1 MSRSLDLYSNVTS
14 ERLSLSTLS
23 KVILPLPFA
32 VLHTKGGVIMRE
44 KNLDSE
50 PEMAEIQASALPLV
64 V

>member
-32 VLHTKGGVIMRE
+32 VLHTKGGVIMRG
-44 KNLDSE
+44 KK
-50 PEMAEIQASALPLV
+50 PGF
-64 V
+64 